1 MSIGECNLDS
11 KWNFYIHLQNDDNWD
26 YSGYHNIITLDT
38 VEKAVLLNEE
48 LSFEL
53 IKKTMLFVMRENI
66 KPMWEDIENQNGGG
80 FSFKVHNKNI
90 EQVWKK
96 LFFLLIGES
105 LTNKTNFENINGIS
119 LSPKKSFCIVKIW
132 MKNCKLINPNIFQ
145 DIEHMDKNSCI
156 FKKHV
161 SD

>member
-1 MSIGECNLDS
+1 MPEYKLDS
-11 KWNFYIHLQNDDNWD
+11 NWNFYIHLQNDPNWD
-26 YSGYHNIITLDT
+26 YSGYHKIITLDT

-66 KPMWEDIENQNGGG
+66 KPMWEDIDNQNGGG

-105 LTNKTNFENINGIS
+105 LTNKVNFENINGIS

-132 MKNCKLINPNIFQ
+132 MKNCNLINPVIFQ
-145 DIEHMDKNSCI
+145 DIEYMDKNGCL

-161 SD
+161 SE

>member
-1 MSIGECNLDS
+1 MLNEYKLDS
-11 KWNFYIHLQNDDNWD
+11 KWTFYIHLQNDNNWD

-66 KPMWEDIENQNGGG
+66 KPMWEDIDNQNGGG

-105 LTNKTNFENINGIS
+105 LTNKVNFENINGIS

-132 MKNCKLINPNIFQ
+132 MKNCNLINPVIFQ
-145 DIEHMDKNSCI
+145 DIEHMDKNGCI

>member
-1 MSIGECNLDS
+1 MLNEYKLDS
-11 KWNFYIHLQNDDNWD
+11 NWNFYIHLQNDDNWD
-26 YSGYHNIITLDT
+26 YSGYHKIITLDT

-66 KPMWEDIENQNGGG
+66 KPMWEDIDNQNGGG

-90 EQVWKK
+90 EHVWKK
-96 LFFLLIGES
+96 LFFLLMGEN
-105 LTNKTNFENINGIS
+105 LTSKVNFENINGIS

-132 MKNCKLINPNIFQ
+132 MKNCKLINPTIFQ
-145 DIEHMDKNSCI
+145 DIEYMDKNGCI

-161 SD
+161 SE

>member
-1 MSIGECNLDS
+1 MSNEYKLDS
-11 KWNFYIHLQNDDNWD
+11 KWTFYIHLQNDNNWD

-80 FSFKVHNKNI
+80 FSFKIHNKNI

-96 LFFLLIGES
+96 LFFLLLGES
-105 LTNKTNFENINGIS
+105 LTNKVIFENINGIS

-132 MKNCKLINPNIFQ
+132 MKNCKFINPNIFQ
-145 DIEHMDKNSCI
+145 DIEHMDKNGCI

-161 SD
+161 AE

>member
-1 MSIGECNLDS
+1 MPNEYKLDS
-11 KWNFYIHLQNDDNWD
+11 NWTFYIHLQNDDNWD

-53 IKKTMLFVMRENI
+53 IKKTMLFVMRDNI
-66 KPMWEDIENQNGGG
+66 KPMWEDIENQSGGG

-105 LTNKTNFENINGIS
+105 LTNKQNFENINGIS

-132 MKNCKLINPNIFQ
+132 MKHCKLINPSIFQ
-145 DIEHMDKNSCI
+145 DIEHMDKNGCI

-161 SD
+161 SE

>member
-1 MSIGECNLDS
+1 MFVNEYKLNSR
-11 KWNFYIHLQNDDNWD
+11 WNFYIHLQNDDNWD
-26 YSGYHNIITLDT
+26 YSGYHNIITLKQAEE
-38 VEKAVLLNEE
+38 VILLNEE
-48 LSFEL
+48 ISFDL

-90 EQVWKK
+90 EFVWKK
-96 LFFLLIGES
+96 LFYLLVGEN
-105 LTNKTNFENINGIS
+105 LTKHMDSVNGIS

-132 MKNCKLINPNIFQ
+132 MKDCKLINPSIFQ
-145 DIEHMDKNSCI
+145 DIEYMDKNTCI

-161 SD
+161 

>member
-1 MSIGECNLDS
+1 MSNEYKLDS
-11 KWNFYIHLQNDDNWD
+11 KWTFYIHLQNDDNWD

-66 KPMWEDIENQNGGG
+66 KPMWEDIENQSGGG

-96 LFFLLIGES
+96 LFFLLVGES
-105 LTNKTNFENINGIS
+105 LTSKLNMENINGIS